1 MGCDR
6 CIQCISR
13 AILKPV
19 HQFGIP
25 NSDPKTP
32 KSIKINSSKNRQTTV
47 HALVPQ
53 CFELFKMQYSQ
64 KFSGPSPLDQSGE
77 GLQCTPS
84 HLCLQTSQL
93 HKGFCPHQACQKAS
107 PPPPPQKKKCWIQH
121 WHLKFLYQ
129 IQTMSRNLLI
139 TFIYYLLHCLYVAFE
154 TFYK

>member
-93 HKGFCPHQACQKAS
+93 HKGFCPHQVCQKAS
-107 PPPPPQKKKCWIQH
+107 TPPPPQKKMLDTALAPEIS
-121 WHLKFLYQ
+121 LSDPNNVTESAYYIYL
-129 IQTMSRNLLI
+129 LLI
-139 TFIYYLLHCLYVAFE
+139 ALFICSL
-154 TFYK
+154 

>member
-53 CFELFKMQYSQ
+53 CFELLKMQYSQ

-93 HKGFCPHQACQKAS
+93 HKGFCPHQVCQKAS
-107 PPPPPQKKKCWIQH
+107 TPPQQKNAGYGTGTWN
-121 WHLKFLYQ
+121 F
-129 IQTMSRNLLI
+129 
-139 TFIYYLLHCLYVAFE
+139 FIRSKQCHGICLLHLSITYCIVYM
-154 TFYK
+154 